1 MVTLFSFK
9 ITNNKKVIYM
19 LKNKLIKQL
28 KDLISTKKE
37 GEMTVKLDDES
48 SNIYAELLIPFM
60 ELTQSETLE
69 ELSIALNA
77 LVDNNEADELYKS
90 IITIFM
96 EEISEVDEYDKELD
110 TLSDN
115 IIAVSNTFNNLKEQ
129 KIVNDDKTES
139 TEFDKL
145 SDEIVKFLNE
155 DNNGDTNDGGDV
167 NNTDG
172 TGDVNTNDGNTPD
185 NTPSGDENVLGDYI
199 LSDDIDETKWSEIN
213 KIELKNRLET
223 ELTNAPDDKKEDI
236 KKVINEVYAIVRS
249 DDKADQLYPHH
260 TINDKNEI
268 QLNKN
273 GLTSATLM
281 FLKPSN
287 SKNLTTDEKTAIAK
301 HLVKHYSKN
310 EIDAPAKLTKL
321 SESKESTII
330 INVTDDEMTEF
341 GEFFKVGAGD
351 VGVYVG
357 LIENLLTDLTNSGI
371 IQLDG
376 NDDNSNYDE
385 SVISVKLNKDQVKEV
400 INYLDIISTDVI
412 KLLSN
417 DFDSLSYK
425 ATDDELT
432 TSFKEATAMVTSLKE
447 NVEELES
454 TIAERDEEI
463 ASLKLKTDS
472 ETLNKSKF
480 EAIINFIKTIEDVDD
495 NILNF
500 MESVIE
506 TNNENEIN
514 YLLKLSGNFMK
525 QTNKPP
531 TFKKV
536 SMINQVDSQSLER
549 FNNILNNDVVNQSN
563 NESTKITDEV
573 SKTVN
578 SIAELF

>member
-1 MVTLFSFK
+1 
-9 ITNNKKVIYM
+9 
-19 LKNKLIKQL
+19 
-28 KDLISTKKE
+28 
-37 GEMTVKLDDES
+37 
-48 SNIYAELLIPFM
+48 
-60 ELTQSETLE
+60 
-69 ELSIALNA
+69 
-77 LVDNNEADELYKS
+77 
-90 IITIFM
+90 
-96 EEISEVDEYDKELD
+96 
-110 TLSDN
+110 
-115 IIAVSNTFNNLKEQ
+115 
-129 KIVNDDKTES
+129 
-139 TEFDKL
+139 
-145 SDEIVKFLNE
+145 
-155 DNNGDTNDGGDV
+155 
-167 NNTDG
+167 
-172 TGDVNTNDGNTPD
+172 
-185 NTPSGDENVLGDYI
+185 
-199 LSDDIDETKWSEIN
+199 
-213 KIELKNRLET
+213 
-223 ELTNAPDDKKEDI
+223 
-236 KKVINEVYAIVRS
+236 
-249 DDKADQLYPHH
+249 
-260 TINDKNEI
+260 
-268 QLNKN
+268 
-273 GLTSATLM
+273 M

-321 SESKESTII
+321 SESKESPII

>member
-1 MVTLFSFK
+1 
-9 ITNNKKVIYM
+9 M

-249 DDKADQLYPHH
+249 DDKAD
-260 TINDKNEI
+260 
-268 QLNKN
+268 
-273 GLTSATLM
+273 
-281 FLKPSN
+281 
-287 SKNLTTDEKTAIAK
+287 
-301 HLVKHYSKN
+301 
-310 EIDAPAKLTKL
+310 
-321 SESKESTII
+321 
-330 INVTDDEMTEF
+330 
-341 GEFFKVGAGD
+341 
-351 VGVYVG
+351 
-357 LIENLLTDLTNSGI
+357 
-371 IQLDG
+371 
-376 NDDNSNYDE
+376 
-385 SVISVKLNKDQVKEV
+385 
-400 INYLDIISTDVI
+400 
-412 KLLSN
+412 
-417 DFDSLSYK
+417 
-425 ATDDELT
+425 
-432 TSFKEATAMVTSLKE
+432 
-447 NVEELES
+447 
-454 TIAERDEEI
+454 
-463 ASLKLKTDS
+463 
-472 ETLNKSKF
+472 
-480 EAIINFIKTIEDVDD
+480 
-495 NILNF
+495 
-500 MESVIE
+500 
-506 TNNENEIN
+506 
-514 YLLKLSGNFMK
+514 
-525 QTNKPP
+525 
-531 TFKKV
+531 
-536 SMINQVDSQSLER
+536 
-549 FNNILNNDVVNQSN
+549 
-563 NESTKITDEV
+563 
-573 SKTVN
+573 
-578 SIAELF
+578 